1 MLSTLLPVKR
11 WVACLCAKSLQ
22 LCPTLS
28 NPMDCSLPVSSIH
41 RYSPGKNTGVGCHAL
56 LQGICPTQGLNL
68 CLLWHLHCR
77 WILYGWATGEASV
90 TRLMICKWRTWS
102 PISLAIGHRMDWS
115 KCQGLDQ
122 HLQLWLKANTV
133 LTHGLQTLI
142 FKVLYTNVSVP
153 YKCIRYLWPLRMW
166 LPLIIRLVFLT
177 APPWVCLQTYLGC
190 IKTIVTATRTI
201 KSRT

>member
-11 WVACLCAKSLQ
+11 LVACLCAKSLQ

-56 LQGICPTQGLNL
+56 LQGIFLTQGSNL

-102 PISLAIGHRMDWS
+102 LISLAIGHRMDWS
-115 KCQGLDQ
+115 KCKGLDQ

-133 LTHGLQTLI
+133 DPWLGNSDFQSS
-142 FKVLYTNVSVP
+142 LYQYVSAIQM
-153 YKCIRYLWPLRMW
+153 YQILMTTEDA
-166 LPLIIRLVFLT
+166 IT
-177 APPWVCLQTYLGC
+177 
-190 IKTIVTATRTI
+190 
-201 KSRT
+201 SNH